1 MLDFF
6 KNLTGKGSTQDKV
19 KSTSRAAYLEYV
31 DQAAA
36 QGKQAVSYDKWIK
49 ERQ

>member
-6 KNLTGKGSTQDKV
+6 KNLTSKGSTQDQV

-36 QGKQAVSYDKWIK
+36 GGKQAVPYATWLK